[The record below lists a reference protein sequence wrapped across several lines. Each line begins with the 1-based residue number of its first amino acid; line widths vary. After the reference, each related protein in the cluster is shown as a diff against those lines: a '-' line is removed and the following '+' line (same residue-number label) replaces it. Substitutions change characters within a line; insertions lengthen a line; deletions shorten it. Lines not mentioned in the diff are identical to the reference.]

1 MSSPMEEG
9 SSSSE
14 VEQELEDSVW
24 NSAESA
30 KQIRRLGEVEQV
42 CTQAFVRFARICQTK
57 GE

>member
-1 MSSPMEEG
+1 MEEG